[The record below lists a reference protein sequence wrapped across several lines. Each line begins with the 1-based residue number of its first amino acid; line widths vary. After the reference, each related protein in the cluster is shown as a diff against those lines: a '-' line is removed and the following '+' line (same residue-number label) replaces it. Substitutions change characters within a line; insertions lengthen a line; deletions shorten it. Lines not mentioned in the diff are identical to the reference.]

1 MENSGKYIFVKI
13 LLLAFFLMI
22 ANAWLAYHIGN
33 DFIKTYFVGGVVVF
47 FGFVSFLV
55 KYLKKEDEEK
65 FSQIY
70 RRWLAG
76 FLNFQVIF
84 GLYVLLFVAGCF
96 VSSVHIST
104 GKKQAAVSVLM
115 TREGAPN
122 QEVWELNVSAEN
134 PSAQQT
140 VITSPFG
147 QTFNLRARGYQQ
159 LSFQVYPWTGK
170 RINLENDLEVSP
182 TIVARVPVEFFMQLA
197 RAKLR
202 VKHNKQVETT
212 YDLNNH
218 ATIILGQ
225 LSEIP
230 ENYFEKWLIELRGMY
245 DEQTVYS
252 SLNKWTV
259 QEPLFIPA
267 DFQVY
272 DSLKLEL
279 TSSAGDKFAVC
290 EGILGTEE
298 FKEFQFKASKE

>member
-1 MENSGKYIFVKI
+1 MEKSGKYIFVKI

-33 DFIKTYFVGGVVVF
+33 DFIETYFVGGVVVF

-65 FSQIY
+65 FTQIY
-70 RRWLAG
+70 QRWLAG

-104 GKKQAAVSVLM
+104 GKKQAPVSILM
-115 TREGAPN
+115 TQEGRSSLDA
-122 QEVWELNVSAEN
+122 WELNVSNES
-134 PSAQQT
+134 PSVQQT

-147 QTFNLRARGYQQ
+147 RTFNVRAKGYQQ

-182 TIVARVPVEFFMQLA
+182 TVIARVPVEFFMQLA
-197 RAKLR
+197 RAKLL
-202 VKHNKQVETT
+202 VKYNKQIETT

-225 LSEIP
+225 LPGIP
-230 ENYFEKWLIELRGMY
+230 EHYFEKWLIELRSMY

-252 SLNKWTV
+252 SLNRWTV
-259 QEPLFIPA
+259 QEPLFIPV

-279 TSSAGDKFAVC
+279 TSSGGDKFAVC
-290 EGILGTEE
+290 EGVLGTEA
-298 FKEFQFKASKE
+298 FKEFQFKAYKE